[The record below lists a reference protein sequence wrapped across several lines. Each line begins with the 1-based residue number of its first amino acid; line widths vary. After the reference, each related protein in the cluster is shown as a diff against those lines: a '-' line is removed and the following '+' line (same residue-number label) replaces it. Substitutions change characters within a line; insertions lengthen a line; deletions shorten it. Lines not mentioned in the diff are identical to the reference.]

1 MVVQQIVQQFMCQDW
16 QAVFHK
22 NRADN
27 CAGLTKKSG
36 DFGGIFLFSATSF
49 GPYSKMNRLDAHIF
63 FPAQDI
69 LSART
74 TKAGGYFLQKIQKKL
89 GTGPFY
95 SFLNML

>member
-1 MVVQQIVQQFMCQDW
+1 MCQDW

-27 CAGLTKKSG
+27 CAGSTKKPG
-36 DFGGIFLFSATSF
+36 YFGGVFLFSATSF
-49 GPYSKMNRLDAHIF
+49 GNYSKMNRLDAHIS

-74 TKAGGYFLQKIQKKL
+74 TKAGGYFFTKDAEE
-89 GTGPFY
+89 TWHWPFLFAFEY
-95 SFLNML
+95 AIIKNE

>member
-1 MVVQQIVQQFMCQDW
+1 MCQDW

-27 CAGLTKKSG
+27 CAGSTKKPG
-36 DFGGIFLFSATSF
+36 YFGGVFLFSATSF
-49 GPYSKMNRLDAHIF
+49 GNYSKMNRLDAHIS

-74 TKAGGYFLQKIQKKL
+74 TKAGGYFFTKD
-89 GTGPFY
+89 TE
-95 SFLNML
+95 

>member
-1 MVVQQIVQQFMCQDW
+1 MCQDW

-27 CAGLTKKSG
+27 CAGSTKKPG
-36 DFGGIFLFSATSF
+36 YFGGVFLFSATSF
-49 GPYSKMNRLDAHIF
+49 WNYSKMNRLDAHIS

-74 TKAGGYFLQKIQKKL
+74 TKAGGYFFTKD
-89 GTGPFY
+89 TEETWHWPFLFAFEY
-95 SFLNML
+95 AIIKNE